1 MALATAIIFVLFLM
15 AAWIIFE
22 RLKGVKLSFSDGSL
36 DTLRH
41 SLQNLEYQT
50 EHLADVYHDLEEQ
63 AGRQFLLY
71 EVTKEMAKSLT
82 EEEAF
87 EIFQKYLRK
96 HCLFET
102 CRLTSLADGAG
113 VPAPRLHMQVF
124 YIQGEEDTGSFL
136 EVEGVDPQDREKV
149 SVLGHQFALAFRRV
163 QLYKQWEQM
172 AVSDDLTGLFTRR
185 YILANLEMELER
197 VNLNQGRMAFVMI
210 DVDHFKRFND
220 QHGHLAGDQIL
231 RQAAAVIH
239 SGIREVDI
247 AGRFGGEEFCVILP
261 NTGLD
266 GAKLTAE
273 RIRRAVKE
281 TVVRA
286 FGKEFSVTVSLGAA
300 LFPEHG
306 RTAEELVDHA
316 DQALYKAKHEGRDRV
331 CVFETSQG

>member
-1 MALATAIIFVLFLM
+1 MALLTAIIFVLFLA
-15 AAWIIFE
+15 AAWKIFE
-22 RLKGVKLSFSDGSL
+22 QLKRVKLSFSDGSL
-36 DTLRH
+36 DALRH

-71 EVTKEMAKSLT
+71 EITKEMAKSLT

-87 EIFQKYLRK
+87 DIFKKYLRE
-96 HCLFET
+96 HCMFET
-102 CRLTSLADGAG
+102 CRLTSLAPGAAVG
-113 VPAPRLHMQVF
+113 AAPRLHMQVF

-163 QLYKQWEQM
+163 QLYKQWEQI
-172 AVSDDLTGLFTRR
+172 AISDDLTGLFTRR
-185 YILANLEMELER
+185 YILANLEKELER
-197 VNLNQGRMAFVMI
+197 AGSNQGRMAFVMI
-210 DVDHFKRFND
+210 DVDHFKQFND

-231 RQAAAVIH
+231 RQVAVMIH

-247 AGRFGGEEFCVILP
+247 AGRFGGEEFCLILP
-261 NTGLD
+261 NTSAD

-281 TVVRA
+281 KAVRA
-286 FGKEFSVTVSLGAA
+286 FGKEFSVTVSLGVA
-300 LFPEHG
+300 LSPDHG
-306 RTAEELVDHA
+306 RSVEELVDHA
-316 DQALYKAKHEGRDRV
+316 DQALYQAKHQGRDRV
-331 CVFETSQG
+331 CVFG